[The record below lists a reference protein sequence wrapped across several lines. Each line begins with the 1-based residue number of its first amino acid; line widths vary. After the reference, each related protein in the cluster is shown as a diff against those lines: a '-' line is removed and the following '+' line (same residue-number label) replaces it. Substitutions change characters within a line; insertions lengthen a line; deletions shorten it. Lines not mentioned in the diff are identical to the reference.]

1 MADAMRV
8 FLAVDLRDTL
18 GEAVEAWGVAVAE
31 AIGPRQ
37 AAALTWVPAPRIHVT
52 LHFFGEL
59 PPRDVDRARDAL
71 GGAVP
76 GPPFELRLGG
86 GGIFPPS
93 GRPRVLWLGFEE
105 GADALARVH
114 EWMAPRI
121 AGLGQP
127 DRHAAFTPHVTVA
140 RVRREGAP
148 GLGRTLRDAAARI
161 PAPDAR
167 TRVDAVTL
175 FESRS
180 APRGPAYE
188 PLVRVAFD

>member
-1 MADAMRV
+1 MRV
-8 FLAVDLRDTL
+8 FLAFDLRDTL
-18 GEAVEAWGVAVAE
+18 GEAVEAWGAAVAA
-31 AIGPRQ
+31 AIGHRP
-37 AAALTWVPAPRIHVT
+37 AAALTWVPAPRVHVT

-59 PPRDVDRARDAL
+59 QPRDVDRVGEAL

-76 GPPFELRLGG
+76 APAFELRLGG
-86 GGIFPPS
+86 GGTLPPS
-93 GRPRVLWLGFEE
+93 GRPRVLWLGFRE

-114 EWMAPRI
+114 AWIAPRV

-148 GLGRTLRDAAARI
+148 GLGQALRDAAARI
-161 PAPDAR
+161 PVPDAR

-175 FESRS
+175 FESRPS
-180 APRGPAYE
+180 PKGPAYE
-188 PLVRVAFD
+188 PLARVPLA